1 MEPCPDYKE
10 KLEMDVYGELEQ
22 KDRFALERH
31 LKDCEGCRRERD
43 RIARLLERIKDA
55 HPSPEVSRLVSR
67 DMTGA
72 ILRELKEKK
81 EKTRWRKPRWTWGY
95 RAIPA
100 LAAACL
106 IVLAIGWFG
115 LKTLDRSSSSQM
127 MSTKG
132 PGHQLVGEDMEVIQN
147 LEFLED
153 MDILNQLVERVD
165 ERDYL

>member
-10 KLEMDVYGELEQ
+10 KLIMDIYGELEQ

-31 LKDCEGCRRERD
+31 LKECEGCRRERD
-43 RIARLLERIKDA
+43 RFARLLERIKETL
-55 HPSPEVSRLVSR
+55 PSPEIPRALSRE
-67 DMTGA
+67 MTGS

-81 EKTRWRKPRWTWGY
+81 ENTWWRKPRWTRGY

-106 IVLAIGWFG
+106 IVLAVSWFG
-115 LKTLDRSSSSQM
+115 IKTLERSLPSKTMFTQGSEH
-127 MSTKG
+127 K
-132 PGHQLVGEDMEVIQN
+132 LAGEDIEVIQH